1 MVWFDEVTR
10 GMGRLKRRSAGSAS
24 EMSLGAAKARYIA
37 WLDDLKRHGL
47 FRAEHL
53 LPTIETPCP
62 RDLPALM
69 AHGASLAV
77 EDEAALR
84 AQIDALRPWGYG
96 IQLRPGVATESNPV
110 AVERMIYRSHLIS
123 GSVRALLG
131 DDYAGSTF
139 LDMACNHGYFA
150 LEAAFLGARRAL
162 GVDLRPQ
169 NIAKANFL
177 RACFSVSNAEFR
189 AGNVYDLDISQRFD
203 VVYNLGLLYH
213 VTDPYLLMRRTYD
226 LCDRFAV
233 VDSIMHKEPVS
244 AFLQMVNKDTTS
256 HAEGDFV
263 VELHP
268 TYRATIDLMHA
279 VGFREIREVVPSGSA
294 GRVPHALYDRFD
306 RRCLIGFK

>member
-1 MVWFDEVTR
+1 MD
-10 GMGRLKRRSAGSAS
+10 LSD
-24 EMSLGAAKARYIA
+24 ARQRYVA
-37 WLDDLKRHGL
+37 WLGDLKRHGL
-47 FRAEHL
+47 SRAEHL

-69 AHGASLAV
+69 ARGAPLAAQDDAV
-77 EDEAALR
+77 LR
-84 AQIDALRPWGYG
+84 GQINALRPWGYG
-96 IQLRPGVATESNPV
+96 IQLREGVVTESNPV
-110 AVERMIYRSHLIS
+110 ALERMIYRSHLIS
-123 GSVRALLG
+123 GSVRTLLG
-131 DDYAGSTF
+131 DDYGSSTF

-150 LEAAFLGARRAL
+150 LEAGFLGARRAL

-169 NIAKANFL
+169 NIAKASFL
-177 RACFSVSNAEFR
+177 KDSFSVPNVEFR
-189 AGNVYDLDISQRFD
+189 VGNVYDLDLSQRFD

-226 LCDRFAV
+226 LCNRIAV

-244 AFLQMVNKDTTS
+244 AFLQMVNKDTAS

-279 VGFREIREVVPSGSA
+279 VGFREIREVVPSRSA
-294 GRVPHALYDRFD
+294 GQVPHALYDRFD